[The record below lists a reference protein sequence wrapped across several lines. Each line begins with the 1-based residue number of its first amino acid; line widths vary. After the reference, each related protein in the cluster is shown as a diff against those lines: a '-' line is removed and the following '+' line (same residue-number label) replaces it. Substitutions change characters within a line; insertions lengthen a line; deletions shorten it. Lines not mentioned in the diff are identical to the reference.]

1 MQIFIKNTGHK
12 TFTIDIDETDTIRT
26 LLVVI
31 NNLYNI
37 PINYFYL
44 TYAGKILS
52 PENYNLTLIHFDI
65 KKEST
70 LHFHYR
76 SSGIPVII

>member
-1 MQIFIKNTGHK
+1 MQIFIRNTGHK
-12 TFTIDIDETDTIRT
+12 TITIDIDETDTLRT
-26 LLVVI
+26 LFVLI

-44 TYAGKILS
+44 TYAGKVLG
-52 PENYNLTLIHFDI
+52 PENYNISLIHFDI
-65 KKEST
+65 KKEAT
-70 LHFHYR
+70 LNLHYR